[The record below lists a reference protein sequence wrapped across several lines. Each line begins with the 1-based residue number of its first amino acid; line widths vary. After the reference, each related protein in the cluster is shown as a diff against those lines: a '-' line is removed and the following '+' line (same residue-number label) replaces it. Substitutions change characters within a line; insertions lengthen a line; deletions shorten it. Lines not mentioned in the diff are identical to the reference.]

1 MRVLIAN
8 AYVRE
13 NGGDAAL
20 LSVCIQQVRAAFPG
34 AEIEV
39 SGMESPADH
48 ATFDGETVIG
58 SVRRW
63 VADLEFPRS
72 RRLLRGATTLAGL
85 ALYLGAPR
93 PARAFLRS
101 RLRGEVAA
109 EVQAAASS
117 DLVVSTGGGYMY
129 ARDGVAGYQNL
140 LFVLFPLVVA
150 EREGVPVAFA
160 PQSYGPFAS
169 RLQRLL
175 VRRVLD
181 RALLV
186 LVREQQSVELLVAAG
201 VPAETLVHAVDAGFS
216 FRSDATSTLRAD
228 FGVTQDEL
236 LIGMTARSWLPPDA
250 QTAYERALAATI
262 DHLQADGRARV
273 VLIPQVMTNDAADD
287 DRIVQ
292 RRIAG
297 FCSSEPLRVESLRD
311 HHELKAIYGEL
322 DLLIGTRF
330 HSVIFS
336 LTAGVPCIG
345 IAYEHKTTGIMR
357 ELGLEQWVIAIEAVT
372 AENLIVLADRLVA
385 SADDYRLLLAERMPP
400 YVARADAVVGLFADA
415 YAGVAPGG
423 APDDASLSPLPLPD

>member
-1 MRVLIAN
+1 
-8 AYVRE
+8 
-13 NGGDAAL
+13 
-20 LSVCIQQVRAAFPG
+20 
-34 AEIEV
+34 
-39 SGMESPADH
+39 
-48 ATFDGETVIG
+48 
-58 SVRRW
+58 
-63 VADLEFPRS
+63 
-72 RRLLRGATTLAGL
+72 
-85 ALYLGAPR
+85 
-93 PARAFLRS
+93 
-101 RLRGEVAA
+101 
-109 EVQAAASS
+109 
-117 DLVVSTGGGYMY
+117 
-129 ARDGVAGYQNL
+129 
-140 LFVLFPLVVA
+140 
-150 EREGVPVAFA
+150 
-160 PQSYGPFAS
+160 
-169 RLQRLL
+169 
-175 VRRVLD
+175 
-181 RALLV
+181 
-186 LVREQQSVELLVAAG
+186 
-201 VPAETLVHAVDAGFS
+201 
-216 FRSDATSTLRAD
+216 
-228 FGVTQDEL
+228 
-236 LIGMTARSWLPPDA
+236 MTARSWLPPDA